1 MKLDEVVVAA
11 TNTFSL
17 PEVCVKLREAID
29 NPTVDIDTI
38 ANMISA
44 DPLLSA
50 KILRLANSALFRF
63 PSQVETI
70 SKALS
75 ILGMEATYNLVMADA
90 ASQMRGAFNPSA
102 IDTDAYWYRCLFRG
116 GLAKEIARK
125 CRIRGTERFF
135 VLGILCNMSELVIA
149 ANFDAQYSD
158 YEASKAVT
166 LPWQAQRQ
174 HFQFTFPFASS
185 QICQTWGL
193 PLGLYA
199 PLAKL
204 FDETVHSDKDALIL
218 QLAIKMVMHHAQHEA
233 FSTICSL
240 EPELSLWQHTQE
252 ELYDLIE
259 FCHKE
264 AKRLQSYF

>member
-1 MKLDEVVVAA
+1 MKVEEVIAAA

-29 NPTVDIDTI
+29 NPTVDIDVI
-38 ANMISA
+38 ASMISA

-90 ASQMRGAFNPSA
+90 ASQMRQAFKPKTM
-102 IDTDAYWYRCLFRG
+102 DTDAFWYRCLFKG
-116 GLAKEIARK
+116 VMAKETARK
-125 CRIRGTERFF
+125 LRIRGTERFF
-135 VLGILCNMSELVIA
+135 VLGILCNLSELVVA
-149 ANFDAQYSD
+149 ANFEAD
-158 YEASKAVT
+158 YVAYMQDKT
-166 LPWQAQRQ
+166 LYLPWQAQQQ
-174 HFQFTFPFASS
+174 HFHFSFPLASS
-185 QICQTWGL
+185 HICKAWGL

-199 PLAKL
+199 PLSKVFDATAK
-204 FDETVHSDKDALIL
+204 DRDASVL
-218 QLAIKMVMHHAQHEA
+218 QLAIKLVMHHQDHDE
-233 FSTICSL
+233 FHSLSSL
-240 EPELSLWQHTQE
+240 EPELSMWHHTEE

-264 AKRLQSYF
+264 AKRLQRYF